1 MASDDPVAEAAR
13 LVRRSRYLVAFTGAG
28 ISAESGIP
36 VFRGPGGLWRKYRP
50 EDLATPEA
58 FMRNP
63 RLVWEWYRWRME
75 LVFTA
80 KPNPAHRLLAR
91 LEEEGFLKAV
101 ITQNVDG
108 LHRLAGSRRV
118 IELHGSLRRVRCT
131 RCSYRA
137 EIHAPPGE
145 DLPRCPICGSL
156 LRPDVVWFG
165 EPLPERELREA
176 FFEASKAD
184 VILVIGTSGA
194 VDPAGLIPLYAKEL
208 GAKLVNVN
216 PEPNR
221 YTGIADVEARMGAV
235 EFAKKI
241 ARLLG
246 VGEASLE

>member
-1 MASDDPVAEAAR
+1 MTPRDIAEAGR
-13 LVRRSRYLVAFTGAG
+13 LVRESRYLIAFTGAG

-58 FMRNP
+58 FKRNP

-75 LVFTA
+75 LVFSA
-80 KPNPAHRLLAR
+80 KPNPAHKLLAR
-91 LEEEGFLKAV
+91 LEEKGILKAV
-101 ITQNVDG
+101 ITQNVDC
-108 LHRLAGSRRV
+108 LHRIAGNRRV
-118 IELHGSLRRVRCT
+118 IELHGSLRRVKCT
-131 RCSYRA
+131 RCAYKA
-137 EIHAPPGE
+137 EIRAPPKE

-165 EPLPERELREA
+165 EPLPEGELREA
-176 FFEASKAD
+176 FLEASKAD
-184 VILVIGTSGA
+184 VVLVIGTSGA
-194 VDPAGLIPLYAKEL
+194 VDPAGLIPLYAKKQ
-208 GAKLVNVN
+208 GAKLINVN

-241 ARLLG
+241 AIVLG
-246 VGEASLE
+246 IGEASLG